1 MLLFTKVYLT
11 VEVVYF
17 GNEITD
23 QLLFLEFLSSFL
35 VTFSLLILNVT
46 LILAFIPAAGSSFQ
60 GHSSENSL
68 YTTLRRVKQLINLKS
83 MTEAARFWSSKDGSE
98 WPWSTMVM
106 PIQKHLKCVCEHQTW
121 IQKWWWWCLIDPTGY
136 MCMWFTWRRDN
147 VYSFSLQ
154 LAEVICHCAWA
165 LVKERKRHNIVFQ
178 VGANSM

>member
-46 LILAFIPAAGSSFQ
+46 VLDYSRFIPAAGSSFQ

-68 YTTLRRVKQLINLKS
+68 YTTLR
-83 MTEAARFWSSKDGSE
+83 
-98 WPWSTMVM
+98 
-106 PIQKHLKCVCEHQTW
+106 
-121 IQKWWWWCLIDPTGY
+121 
-136 MCMWFTWRRDN
+136 
-147 VYSFSLQ
+147 
-154 LAEVICHCAWA
+154 
-165 LVKERKRHNIVFQ
+165 
-178 VGANSM
+178 

>member
-1 MLLFTKVYLT
+1 MLLFTKVDLT

-60 GHSSENSL
+60 GRSSGNSL

-83 MTEAARFWSSKDGSE
+83 LTEAARFRSSKDGSE
-98 WPWSTMVM
+98 WPWSTHGDAYPKALKMCVWASDLDPEVMMVM
-106 PIQKHLKCVCEHQTW
+106 SNRSH
-121 IQKWWWWCLIDPTGY
+121 
-136 MCMWFTWRRDN
+136 R
-147 VYSFSLQ
+147 VYVHVVYL
-154 LAEVICHCAWA
+154 E
-165 LVKERKRHNIVFQ
+165 KR
-178 VGANSM
+178 